1 MAFYIYIDRKILT
14 GLPIVSG
21 YYVKEDWTLVK
32 NFTKAFYMDPKFGK
46 PPAPIN
52 PSVRIIPWP
61 SQTYYVAAYVK
72 QLHIYACIRNISCEI
87 FILGWDYRSNE
98 RKAVVFHFYFF

>member
-1 MAFYIYIDRKILT
+1 MAFYICIDRKILT

-72 QLHIYACIRNISCEI
+72 TFIFMPVLEKLYFDFTFFKSISQQY
-87 FILGWDYRSNE
+87 D
-98 RKAVVFHFYFF
+98 